1 MLCMAPSKKA
11 SLTAVTV
18 FIIGF
23 SFFSGYYFG
32 ETSIP
37 VEDSIS
43 SLINKD
49 EGKPDT
55 VDFSAFW
62 KAWSVLNDKFAGTT
76 TPDTDRVWG
85 AIAGMT
91 ETLGDPYTVFF
102 PPTESKAFADEIA
115 GSFEG
120 VGMEVGIKDGKL
132 VIVAPLKGT
141 PAERAGVRS
150 GDVILKID
158 DTDSVYLPVDSAI
171 KLIRGKSGTTVHLTL
186 ERFGS
191 KTPVKI
197 SIVRATIEIPTI
209 KTGTKDELAG
219 ADGST
224 SGTGL
229 RKDGIFVIELYSF
242 SANSANLFRNALKE
256 FIESGSHKLILDL
269 RGNPGGYLDA
279 AIDMASWFLPSGKVV
294 VREEFGREKEEH
306 VFRSKGYDIFN
317 DSLRM
322 VILVNSG
329 SASASEILAGA
340 LSENGVAK
348 LVGQKTFGKGSVQE
362 LVKITPD
369 TSLKVTIA
377 KWLTPN
383 GVSISK
389 QGITPD
395 YVVDFTEKDITAKI
409 DTQMEKAIEIL
420 SKEP

>member
-1 MLCMAPSKKA
+1 MTPSKKA
-11 SLTAVTV
+11 SFSAVIV
-18 FIIGF
+18 VVIGF

-37 VEDSIS
+37 VEDRIISIS
-43 SLINKD
+43 NKD
-49 EGKPDT
+49 TDQPET
-55 VDFSAFW
+55 VDFAAFW
-62 KAWSVLNDKFAGTT
+62 KAWSVLNEKFAGTT
-76 TPDTDRVWG
+76 TPDTDRIWG
-85 AIAGMT
+85 AISGMT
-91 ETLGDPYTVFF
+91 ETFGDPYTVFF
-102 PPTESKAFADEIA
+102 PPTESKAFAEEIA

-120 VGMEVGIKDGKL
+120 VGMEVGIKDGRL
-132 VIVAPLKGT
+132 VIVAPLKDT

-158 DTDSVYLPVDSAI
+158 DTESVSLPVDSAI
-171 KLIRGKSGTTVHLTL
+171 KLIRGKGGTTVHLTL
-186 ERFGS
+186 ERAGS
-191 KTPVKI
+191 KSPIEI

-209 KTGTKDELAG
+209 KTGTKNEVAS
-219 ADGST
+219 ADGT
-224 SGTGL
+224 TDSGTGL

-242 SANSANLFRNALKE
+242 SANSANLFRGALKD

-294 VREEFGREKEEH
+294 VREEFGRDREEH
-306 VFRSKGYDIFN
+306 VFRSKGYNIFGDN
-317 DSLRM
+317 LSM
-322 VILVNSG
+322 VILVNGG

-340 LSENGVAK
+340 LAENGVAT
-348 LVGQKTFGKGSVQE
+348 LVGTKTFGKGSVQE

-389 QGITPD
+389 QGITPE
-395 YVVDFTEKDITAKI
+395 YVVDFTEKDISAKR

-420 SKEP
+420 SKDK